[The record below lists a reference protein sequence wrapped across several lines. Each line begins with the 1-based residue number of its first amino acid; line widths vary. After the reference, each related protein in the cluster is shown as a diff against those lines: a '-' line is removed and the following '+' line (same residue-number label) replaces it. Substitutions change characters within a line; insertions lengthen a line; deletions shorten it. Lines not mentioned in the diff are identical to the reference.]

1 MKITFILL
9 ISIILQININDVKGQ
24 SNTKTNNFPPKQ
36 LDEKI
41 EFSTVNISSTPG
53 CTWGRSLPLDS
64 SSLTNLALLRQ
75 GVVQPGSQALNLLG
89 KPKPFR
95 LTPNK
100 KRRSLNRKHQK

>member
-9 ISIILQININDVKGQ
+9 ISIILQTNINGVKGQ

-36 LDEKI
+36 SDEKI
-41 EFSTVNISSTPG
+41 EFSTVDISATTG
-53 CTWGRSLPLDS
+53 CNWTLGGLPLDS
-64 SSLTNLALLRQ
+64 SSLTNLALLRA
-75 GVVQPGSQALNLLG
+75 GVQPGSQALNILS

-100 KRRSLNRKHQK
+100 KRRSLNHKHQK